1 MERLPVLLQPD
12 DVVPLFVAGDGGLL
26 HIGGQQNILRA
37 PDGSLHVLPLLPV
50 PVCGRGGPSAP
61 RHSDQ

>member
-37 PDGSLHVLPLLPV
+37 PDGSLHVLPVLPV